1 MFTTLYELFL
11 GQNNDPIYVDEIF
24 TPVGTITLLVALM
37 LAVGFYIGLG
47 RWQSVFHRGGH
58 WVVTLV
64 VALIFAFAYA
74 IWYAL
79 DRTGANDTDGYM
91 TGFGGIN
98 ALYAGIEFFV
108 FSMLLKRFSIFARRT
123 PF

>member
-24 TPVGTITLLVALM
+24 TPVGTITLLVALV
-37 LAVGFYIGLG
+37 LALVFYLGLG
-47 RWQSVFHRGGH
+47 RWRSVFHRGPH
-58 WVVTLV
+58 WVITLV
-64 VALIFAFAYA
+64 VLLIFAFAYA

-79 DRTGANDTDGYM
+79 DRTGADDTDSYM

-98 ALYAGIEFFV
+98 ALYAAIEFFV
-108 FSMLLKRFSIFARRT
+108 FSVLLKRFSIFARRT

>member
-24 TPVGTITLLVALM
+24 TPVGTITLLVALI
-37 LAVGFYIGLG
+37 LALVFYLGLG
-47 RWQSVFHRGGH
+47 RWRSVFHRVPH
-58 WVVTLV
+58 WVITLV
-64 VALIFAFAYA
+64 VLLIFAFAYA

-79 DRTGANDTDGYM
+79 DRTGADDTDSYM

-98 ALYAGIEFFV
+98 ALYAAIEFFV
-108 FSMLLKRFSIFARRT
+108 FSIALKRFSIFARRT